1 MTQDAPTP
9 KSNRWTTRDVLTF
22 VVFNLIIMAVTI
34 VAKMIEDMV
43 LAPQNTFFV
52 GSWLFP
58 LLATPFYVVMA
69 DRVGKR
75 GVLAGSTLVFGLL
88 YTFMGGLYCAPV
100 AVAGALIGELVMWGK
115 DSYHDIKRVVGGYIV
130 YWMTFGFYGI
140 MPYLLFRDAYME
152 QLGTY
157 YDAAGVAAMVAQYT
171 ELPEETRAQGEDR
184 LTMEKCDIKTG
195 VFGLDPRTHLL
206 SFLVVGT
213 AAMLVTGLLE
223 TALLQLLAAA
233 YLAANGRARL
243 SLKMCASFT
252 VVCGLSFLPLSGLY
266 GALFVSFLHM
276 IPPFTAGCA
285 LFTLSPS
292 AIMCALDRWKL
303 PQRVL
308 VGVCMV
314 FRFASVLS
322 FEARSIVRGIRMRGI
337 FPRAFDIV
345 RHPGLA
351 YECVCTPLVMRSL
364 RLSSELAASAE
375 LRGIEIG
382 RGRTSVYHVGF
393 TWRDAVCSTVVA
405 VICAGIYGTGVI
417 L

>member
-1 MTQDAPTP
+1 
-9 KSNRWTTRDVLTF
+9 
-22 VVFNLIIMAVTI
+22 
-34 VAKMIEDMV
+34 
-43 LAPQNTFFV
+43 
-52 GSWLFP
+52 
-58 LLATPFYVVMA
+58 
-69 DRVGKR
+69 
-75 GVLAGSTLVFGLL
+75 
-88 YTFMGGLYCAPV
+88 
-100 AVAGALIGELVMWGK
+100 
-115 DSYHDIKRVVGGYIV
+115 
-130 YWMTFGFYGI
+130 
-140 MPYLLFRDAYME
+140 
-152 QLGTY
+152 
-157 YDAAGVAAMVAQYT
+157 
-171 ELPEETRAQGEDR
+171 
-184 LTMEKCDIKTG
+184 MEKCDIKTG

-206 SFLVVGT
+206 SFLVVGI

-292 AIMCALDRWKL
+292 AIMCALDRWRL

-337 FPRAFDIV
+337 FPHAFDIV

-351 YECVCTPLVMRSL
+351 YECVYTPLVMRSL

-375 LRGIEIG
+375 LRDIEIG

-393 TWRDAVCSTVVA
+393 TWRDAACLVVVA
-405 VICAGIYGTGVI
+405 VVCAGIYGAGAI

>member
-1 MTQDAPTP
+1 
-9 KSNRWTTRDVLTF
+9 
-22 VVFNLIIMAVTI
+22 
-34 VAKMIEDMV
+34 
-43 LAPQNTFFV
+43 
-52 GSWLFP
+52 
-58 LLATPFYVVMA
+58 
-69 DRVGKR
+69 
-75 GVLAGSTLVFGLL
+75 
-88 YTFMGGLYCAPV
+88 
-100 AVAGALIGELVMWGK
+100 
-115 DSYHDIKRVVGGYIV
+115 
-130 YWMTFGFYGI
+130 
-140 MPYLLFRDAYME
+140 
-152 QLGTY
+152 
-157 YDAAGVAAMVAQYT
+157 
-171 ELPEETRAQGEDR
+171 
-184 LTMEKCDIKTG
+184 MEKCDIKTG

-206 SFLVVGT
+206 SFLVVGI

-292 AIMCALDRWKL
+292 AIMCALDRWRL

-337 FPRAFDIV
+337 FP
-345 RHPGLA
+345 HA
-351 YECVCTPLVMRSL
+351 YECVYTPLVMRSL

-393 TWRDAVCSTVVA
+393 TWRDAACLVVVA
-405 VICAGIYGTGVI
+405 VVCAGIYGAGAI